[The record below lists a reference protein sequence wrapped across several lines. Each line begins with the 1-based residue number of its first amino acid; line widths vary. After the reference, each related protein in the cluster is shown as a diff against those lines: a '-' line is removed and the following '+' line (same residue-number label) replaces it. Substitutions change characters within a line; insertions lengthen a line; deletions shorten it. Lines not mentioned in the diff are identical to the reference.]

1 MKKIAVYP
9 GSFDPVTYGH
19 LDIVKR
25 ALKIFDKVIVAVA
38 HNTEKDPLFDVSER
52 IEFLKRS
59 LKGLK
64 GVEVDD
70 FNSLV
75 VDYVKKKKAAL
86 VVRGLRMI
94 SDFEYEFQ
102 MALTNRKLSNDIE
115 TIFMMSSESYS
126 YLSSKLIKEAA
137 GLGANLKDFD
147 LICPVISRTVS
158 SPSARFRVSSN
169 NLAL

>member
-19 LDIVKR
+19 LDIIKR

-38 HNTEKDPLFDVSER
+38 HNAEKEPLFDVQER
-52 IEFLKRS
+52 VTMLERS

-70 FNSLV
+70 FRGLI
-75 VDYVKKKKAAL
+75 VDYVRKKKAT
-86 VVRGLRMI
+86 VVIRGLRMI

-102 MALTNRKLSNDIE
+102 MALTNRKLCNKVE
-115 TIFMMSSESYS
+115 TIFMMPSESYS

-137 GLGANLKDFD
+137 SLGANLKCFVPHFVEKA
-147 LICPVISRTVS
+147 IKQKCN
-158 SPSARFRVSSN
+158 F
-169 NLAL
+169 